1 MNKPDKREG
10 FVVNKAA
17 PLDDELKTG
26 PVIDNEPILDP
37 EPEPEPEPIAETWPV
52 KVRLIHKKV
61 RNQRG
66 EMVSE
71 LSFRE
76 PNGGDINRIGNPCIV
91 DQYGDVVIL
100 DRKMMTMMAQLTG
113 IHLPFLEAMD
123 PRDYNSC
130 AYRLRGFFIPD
141 PASW

>member
-1 MNKPDKREG
+1 M
-10 FVVNKAA
+10 
-17 PLDDELKTG
+17 
-26 PVIDNEPILDP
+26 IDNEPILDVEPDPDP
-37 EPEPEPEPIAETWPV
+37 EPVRETWPV
-52 KVRLIHKKV
+52 KVKLMHKKV

-66 EMVSE
+66 EMVTE

-76 PNGGDINRIGNPCIV
+76 PTGGDINRIGNPCQV

-113 IHLPFLEAMD
+113 IHQPFLEAMD